1 MQKLQFKIQQE
12 YTEDTS
18 ALISLLEQ
26 ASGLRLMKH
35 VPTDTVDGFVTI
47 VSTGDIEIAIDE
59 KRYNESI
66 KNKLDTAILTF
77 TSN

>member
-1 MQKLQFKIQQE
+1 MRPQNG
-12 YTEDTS
+12 
-18 ALISLLEQ
+18 
-26 ASGLRLMKH
+26 SGSGSGGAPD
-35 VPTDTVDGFVTI
+35 V
-47 VSTGDIEIAIDE
+47 IEIAIDE